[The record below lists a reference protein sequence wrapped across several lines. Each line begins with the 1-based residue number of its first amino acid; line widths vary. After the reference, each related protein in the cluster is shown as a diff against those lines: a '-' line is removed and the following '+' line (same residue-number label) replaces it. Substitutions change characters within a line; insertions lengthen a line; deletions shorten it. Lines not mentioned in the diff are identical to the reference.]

1 MIMALVGGRVIIVF
15 LYEYRRCISIIVE
28 LHRAS
33 LKIRSD
39 VDVSHSYAYCMN
51 RVRLVSPA

>member
-1 MIMALVGGRVIIVF
+1 MIMALVGGSVIIVF

-39 VDVSHSYAYCMN
+39 VDVSHSHAYCMN